1 MRPHTTARDRTRPHV
16 TAKDRTRTLK
26 TAVWKAAHKLRIGC
40 EFSRHITVKN
50 GVLIYTLPLYYL
62 CFAAEK
68 RPFPRL
74 SSLTLLGKWC

>member
-50 GVLIYTLPLYYL
+50 GVLIYTLPLYQL
-62 CFAAEK
+62 CFAAKK
-68 RPFPRL
+68 RSFPRM
-74 SSLTLLGKWC
+74 SCHTLLGRRR